1 MRRLLNK
8 HKSELKPSC
17 VNREQLRLKLRQK
30 LSSLQ
35 LHKRPHKLQPRA
47 KNYRKKLWLRSRNA
61 RLKRKDSL
69 RRQLRSQ
76 PWPVRSMKNLKPK
89 DYKPSKYN
97 RRSSNPKPS

>member
-8 HKSELKPSC
+8 RKSALKPSC

-30 LSSLQ
+30 LSNLQ

-47 KNYRKKLWLRSRNA
+47 KNYKKKLWLRSRDA

-76 PWPVRSMKNLKPK
+76 PWLVRSMKSLKLK
-89 DYKPSKYN
+89 GYKPSKYN